1 MAQASIVPTPKRTW
15 IGSQRWLLAVLVLVA
30 FIALPSISYPI
41 GRDQATYC
49 VIGQGLLRGQQ
60 LYRDLWDNKPPGI
73 FWLYALVVKVFGPVM
88 WGVGLLDILW
98 LLVISYFIFRF
109 ANRYLGTAAAFIA
122 VLVNAA
128 WHCRV
133 GYVNA
138 AQPENFLMLFVFA
151 GYFSVSGEGRWSAAR
166 QFAAGLCLGAAFWLK
181 YNALAFFPL
190 LAVVPYVD
198 WSGLDARPRRVRLLI
213 PWRSWCK
220 RIGALL
226 AGFSTTVALVLCYF
240 WLAGSWSSL
249 KEIQFEVLP
258 RYVAIAVQRIPDY
271 WAVPIGTTLAWLGLW
286 TLLGTGAALL
296 IAENRDL
303 SRFVPVL
310 AATAMG
316 YASTASEVRFPPY
329 AFETSL
335 PFFAMVWG
343 YLGVK
348 IYEGVSAAAR
358 AFFARRWRVA
368 AVLAWILLGNAVLWP
383 SLTELKAVMQRYRNL
398 GTWWRNPGDFYA
410 NYPWQ
415 LTIEHLG
422 GQMSVI
428 HELRQ
433 ESAPGDGVFVWGTDP
448 LIYYLTQLRPPTR
461 FISNLALISP
471 WAPPAWREELI
482 RDLKRSLPA
491 FIVVARSDQVP
502 EIAFTQLDSEQYL
515 TVFPQLADLISGSY
529 RLMAAFPDFVI
540 YRRKA
545 PPGEE
550 PFPLRRRPLNLP

>member
-1 MAQASIVPTPKRTW
+1 MVPAPDLART
-15 IGSQRWLLAVLVLVA
+15 GSGRCLLAALLFVL
-30 FIALPSISYPI
+30 FRALPNISYPI
-41 GRDQATYC
+41 GHDQATYC
-49 VIGQGLLRGQQ
+49 VIGEGLLRGQQ
-60 LYRDLWDNKPPGI
+60 LYRDLWDIKPPGI
-73 FWLYALVVKVFGPVM
+73 FWLFTLVVKVFGPVM
-88 WGVGLLDILW
+88 WSVGLVDILW
-98 LLVISYFIFRF
+98 LLAISHFIFRF
-109 ANRYLGTAAAFIA
+109 AERYLGTAAAVIA

-133 GYVNA
+133 GYVDA
-138 AQPENFLMLFVFA
+138 GQPECFLMLFVFA
-151 GYFSVSGEGRWSAAR
+151 AYFAASGTGRWQVAR

-190 LAVVPYVD
+190 LALIPYLD
-198 WSGLDARPRRVRLLI
+198 WSRLDIRPRQVRLLI

-220 RIGALL
+220 RISVLL
-226 AGFSTTVALVLCYF
+226 VGFSTTVALVLCYF
-240 WLAGSWSSL
+240 WLAGSWSPF
-249 KEIQFEVLP
+249 KEAQFEALP
-258 RYVAIAVQRIPDY
+258 RYTTMALQGSPHY
-271 WAVPIGTTLAWLGLW
+271 WAFAIGRTLAWVGLW
-286 TLLGTGAALL
+286 TVLATGVSLL
-296 IAENRDL
+296 IAEKRAL

-316 YASTASEVRFPPY
+316 YAATASQFRFRHY
-329 AFETSL
+329 AFETCY

-348 IYEGVSAAAR
+348 IYEGAR
-358 AFFARRWRVA
+358 AMAQGSSGRRRQVVV
-368 AVLAWILLGNAVLWP
+368 VLAWALLANLLFWP
-383 SLTELKAVMQRYRNL
+383 ARAEVKALAERYRDL
-398 GTWWRNPGDFYA
+398 TAWWRNPDGFYA
-410 NYPWQ
+410 NYPAMQ
-415 LTIEHLG
+415 LDIEYLR
-422 GQMSVI
+422 GQMQVI

-433 ESAPGDGVFVWGTDP
+433 ESVPGDGVFVWGTDP

-461 FISNLALISP
+461 FVSNLALISP

-482 RDLKRSLPA
+482 RDLNGSLPA
-491 FIVVARSDQVP
+491 FIVVARRDQVP